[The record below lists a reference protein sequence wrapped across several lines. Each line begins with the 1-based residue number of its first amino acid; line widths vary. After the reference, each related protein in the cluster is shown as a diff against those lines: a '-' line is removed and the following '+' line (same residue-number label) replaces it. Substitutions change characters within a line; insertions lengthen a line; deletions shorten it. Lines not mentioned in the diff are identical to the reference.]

1 MMSLR
6 GRKQIT
12 DAWGNY
18 LFTIREKIMSWR
30 TTYLGEDQNGTVLFE
45 LRNRMSCESN
55 WRVLGLCWC
64 LCVTSKQLPNSVT
77 RVHC

>member
-1 MMSLR
+1 MMSMR
-6 GRKQIT
+6 GRKTIT

-45 LRNRMSCESN
+45 LRNRMSCE
-55 WRVLGLCWC
+55 
-64 LCVTSKQLPNSVT
+64 
-77 RVHC
+77 